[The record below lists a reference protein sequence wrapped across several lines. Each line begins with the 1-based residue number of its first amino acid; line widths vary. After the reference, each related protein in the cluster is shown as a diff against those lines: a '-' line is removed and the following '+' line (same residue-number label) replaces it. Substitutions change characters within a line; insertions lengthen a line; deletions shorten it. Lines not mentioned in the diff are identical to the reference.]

1 MLASMSSDTQTP
13 QTHGDAYCI
22 FIVFSAENVNQLE
35 RASRDTS
42 TLDKVEQYI
51 VDLLT
56 KANGCIQPR
65 VTFQINDPLTTAATG
80 RITRIESVREAVQGL
95 ALTIPLATHAVI
107 LKEIHNDVDAETWG
121 ANFDAMLAKYA
132 VVHQMYRICL

>member
-1 MLASMSSDTQTP
+1 MLASTSSDTP
-13 QTHGDAYCI
+13 NMQTHSDTYCI
-22 FIVFSAENVNQLE
+22 FIVFSPENISRLE
-35 RASRDTS
+35 RASQDTS
-42 TLDKVEQYI
+42 TLGVAEKYI

-65 VTFQINDPLTTAATG
+65 VTVQINDGPHLISSG
-80 RITRIESVREAVQGL
+80 SIRRIESVREAVQGL
-95 ALTIPLATHAVI
+95 TLTIPLATHAVI
-107 LKEIHNDVDAETWG
+107 LNEIHNDVDAETWG